1 MSPGL
6 RAPQARI
13 DLDALRHNFG
23 VLRGAAGVRKVFP
36 ALKADAYGHGM
47 LPCAQ
52 ALRQMADGFVVA
64 TLGEAE
70 ALRKAGITQRLMVLQ
85 GFATLAEARLAAR
98 LMLEPV
104 VHQPWQ
110 VDLLE
115 SGHTGLPLK
124 VWLKIDT
131 GMHRMGI
138 EPEQVPSIHARLMA
152 SGRLRGAPGLMTHF
166 ACADETDPGATRRQI
181 EIFNQVTEGLEGERS
196 LANSAGLLGDYGAG
210 GDIVRPGIALYGA
223 NPFLHGTAAEHGLR
237 PVMTLTTRLLA
248 VKQQPAGAAIGY
260 GATWTCPESM
270 PVGIAAI
277 GYGDGYPRRTPSG
290 TPVLVNGQRAAIIG
304 RVSMDLVTL
313 DLRGIE
319 AGPGDTVELWGAGL
333 PLDEV
338 AKAIG
343 TISYDLTCAAGAH
356 VRRELNAS
364 FRVSG
369 ATATEG
375 RDEPPGG

>member
-1 MSPGL
+1 MSAGL

-13 DLDALRHNFG
+13 DLEALRHNFG
-23 VLRGAAGVRKVFP
+23 VLRGAAGERKVFP

-47 LPCAQ
+47 LSCAQ
-52 ALRQMADGFVVA
+52 ALREMADGFVVA

-85 GFATLAEARLAAR
+85 GFASLAEARLAAR

-115 SGHTGLPLK
+115 SGHTGLPLR

-138 EPEQVPSIHARLMA
+138 EPGEAQAIHARLVA

-166 ACADETDPGATRRQI
+166 ACADETDSGSTERQI
-181 EIFNQVTEGLEGERS
+181 AAFHAATEGLEGERS
-196 LANSAGLLGDYGAG
+196 LANSAGLLGDFGAG
-210 GDIVRPGIALYGA
+210 GDIVRPGIALYGG
-223 NPFLHGTAAEHGLR
+223 NPFLHGSAADYGLR
-237 PVMTLTTRLLA
+237 PVMTLVTRLLA
-248 VKQQPAGAAIGY
+248 VRQQPAGAAIGY
-260 GATWTCPESM
+260 GGTWTCPEDM

-277 GYGDGYPRRTPSG
+277 GYGDGYPRRTPAG
-290 TPVLVNGQRAAIIG
+290 TPVRVNGQRAAIIG

-313 DLRGIE
+313 DLRGID
-319 AGPGDTVELWGAGL
+319 ARPGDPVELWGAGL
-333 PLDEV
+333 PVDEV
-338 AKAIG
+338 ARAIG
-343 TISYDLTCAAGAH
+343 TISYDLTCSVGAH
-356 VRRELNAS
+356 VVRQYSPQA
-364 FRVSG
+364 G
-369 ATATEG
+369 
-375 RDEPPGG
+375 

>member
-1 MSPGL
+1 MSHAL
-6 RAPQARI
+6 RAAQARI
-13 DLDALRHNFG
+13 DLEALRHNFG
-23 VLRGAAGVRKVFP
+23 VLRGAADGAKVFP

-47 LPCAQ
+47 LACAQ
-52 ALRQMADGFVVA
+52 ALRELADGFVVA

-70 ALRKAGITQRLMVLQ
+70 ALRRAGITQRIMVLQ
-85 GFATLAEARLAAR
+85 GFASLAEARQAAR

-104 VHQPWQ
+104 VHQSWQ
-110 VDLLE
+110 VERLE
-115 SGHTGLPLK
+115 SGHTGLPLR

-138 EPEQVPSIHARLMA
+138 EPEQAGELHARLMA
-152 SGRLRGAPGLMTHF
+152 SGRLRGTPGLMTHF
-166 ACADETDPGATRRQI
+166 ACADEADPAATRRQI
-181 EIFNQVTEGLEGERS
+181 EVFHQATEGLEGERS
-196 LANSAGLLGDYGAG
+196 LSNSAGLLGGYGAG
-210 GDIVRPGIALYGA
+210 GDIVRPGIALYGG
-223 NPFLHGTAAEHGLR
+223 NPFVRGSAADHGLR

-260 GATWTCPESM
+260 GATWTCPEGM

-277 GYGDGYPRRTPSG
+277 GYGDGYPRRTPAG
-290 TPVLVNGQRAAIIG
+290 TPVLVNGQRASLIG

-319 AGPGDTVELWGAGL
+319 ARPGDEVELWGGGL
-333 PLDEV
+333 PVDEV

-356 VRRELNAS
+356 V
-364 FRVSG
+364 
-369 ATATEG
+369 G
-375 RDEPPGG
+375 RHYLA